1 MVRAGQGHEARPALR
16 GAFPSIFAHELVFSP
31 CEDSGLPSLEGPTA
45 HRYMVRALTT
55 PKPSTAADPKT
66 QLSSIEDAIRDI
78 KAGKFVVVIDDEDRE
93 NEGDLIMAAEKVTP
107 ERIAFMVRYTS
118 GIICMPTTADRLNE
132 LRLPQMVPDNTESH
146 RTAFTV
152 SVDYRHGTTT
162 GISAADRAKTILA
175 LVDPASHPE
184 DFARPGHIFP
194 LRYCE
199 GGVLKRAGHTEATVD
214 LARLAGLSP
223 AGILC
228 EVVNDDG
235 TMKRLPELVSF
246 AREHGL
252 SLISIA
258 DLISYR
264 RAHEKLVTRLSQDTM
279 ATPHGDFMVYTYKWL
294 PDGSRSVALVKG
306 DIAGQQNV
314 LVRVHTECVAG
325 DVFGSSSCGCG
336 TLLDRAMERVATEG
350 RGVIVYLRGPDGTGL
365 GLHHRRPAGEVAPE
379 PRKHTPDWREL
390 GLGSQILADLGVHT
404 IRLMTN
410 SVAKYPGIGGYG
422 LEIVERVRLTEDAIA
437 EE

>member
-1 MVRAGQGHEARPALR
+1 V
-16 GAFPSIFAHELVFSP
+16 
-31 CEDSGLPSLEGPTA
+31 PSLEGVPA
-45 HRYMVRALTT
+45 CRYMVRALTT
-55 PKPSTAADPKT
+55 QTTSSSTDPTT
-66 QLSSIEDAIRDI
+66 QLSTIDEAIRDI

-93 NEGDLIMAAEKVTP
+93 NEGDLIMAAEMVTP

-118 GIICMPTTADRLNE
+118 GIICMPTTAERLNE

-162 GISAADRAKTILA
+162 GISAADRAKTIQA
-175 LVDPASHPE
+175 LVDPASQPE

-246 AREHGL
+246 AKEHGL
-252 SLISIA
+252 SIISIA

-264 RAHEKLVTRLSQDTM
+264 RAHEKLVTRLSVDTLST
-279 ATPHGDFMVYTYKWL
+279 AYGDFTVYTYKWL
-294 PDGSRSVALVKG
+294 PDGSRSIALVRG
-306 DIAGQQNV
+306 EVAGEQSV
-314 LVRVHTECVAG
+314 LVRVHAECTAG
-325 DVFGSSSCGCG
+325 DVFRSSSCGCG
-336 TLLDRAMERVATEG
+336 TLLDLALAKVAEEG
-350 RGVIVYLRGPDGTGL
+350 RGVVVYLRGPEGPGL
-365 GLHHRRPAGEVAPE
+365 GLHHRRPGSGEAAPPAAG
-379 PRKHTPDWREL
+379 HMPDWREL
-390 GLGSQILADLGVHT
+390 GVGSQILADLGVHH

-422 LEIVERVRLTEDAIA
+422 LEIVERVRLGDPGTVAA